1 MTNVDLKEATIGQ
14 IVADDFRAAELFKR
28 VGIDFCCGGNKSVA
42 KACAE
47 KNLDADQLMAELSE
61 LSIIKS
67 GQVHDFKSWKIDF
80 LADYIV
86 NTHHQYVLKNLPE
99 LEFYTQK
106 IARVHGD
113 THPELEKVAE
123 LFSKIKIE
131 LSQHLEKEEKVL
143 FPAIKAALNGQSEDA
158 KSTIVSEIARMSI
171 EHEFAGGAMDEINR
185 LTNGYQIPLDA
196 CNTYRV
202 ALQLLAEFEDDLH
215 VHVHLENNILYPK
228 ALSLTK

>member
-47 KNLDADQLMAELSE
+47 KNLDADQLMIELGE
-61 LSIIKS
+61 LSIMKS
-67 GQVHDFKSWKIDF
+67 GQVHDFKNWKVDF

-113 THPELEKVAE
+113 THLELVKVAE
-123 LFSKIKIE
+123 LFSDINRE
-131 LSQHLEKEEKVL
+131 LLQHLGKEEEVL
-143 FPAIKAALNGQSEDA
+143 FPAIKEILNSNSSAA
-158 KSTIVSEIARMSI
+158 KSTVISEIARMSE
-171 EHEFAGGAMDEINR
+171 EHEFAGGAMDEINQ
-185 LTNGYQIPLDA
+185 LTNGYQIPVDA

-215 VHVHLENNILYPK
+215 IHVHLENNILYPK